1 METGRKK
8 YNVLI
13 RDFRKSDLDD
23 LLRLLPVSNAEEFKV
38 TGFDPDHTRD
48 MINRLY
54 GWGGRFLLGLL
65 RLFGKQPMK
74 FLVAE
79 ADGKL
84 VGTTIVDDR
93 GKAGSIS
100 VVMVHPDYRRRGIAT
115 RLMTGALDFIRR
127 REKVRA
133 VLGVMST
140 NTAAKDLYVKLGFKT
155 FEHAVYFVGEADSL
169 RVSKDID
176 GVEVRPFRKGDLDEV
191 YELVVASEDPVRL
204 RINDFSRKNLRT
216 PFLRRF
222 FGFANE
228 LKLVAVFDGR
238 IVGYA
243 EASYTTPNEVG
254 RIGFIHVNAEG
265 RSVGV
270 EKMLVNAGRCEI
282 EKAGVNRFR
291 VVVPS
296 TRQELI
302 DAVKDLG
309 FKEALTVDGMVK
321 ELS

>member
-1 METGRKK
+1 LETGRKS
-8 YNVLI
+8 YGVLI

-54 GWGGRFLLGLL
+54 GWAGRFLLRLL
-65 RLFGKQPMK
+65 RLFGKRPMK

-79 ADGKL
+79 DDGKL

-115 RLMTGALDFIRR
+115 KLMTNALDFIQRGK
-127 REKVRA
+127 KVRA
-133 VLGVMST
+133 ILGVIST
-140 NTAAKDLYVKLGFKT
+140 NTAAIDLYMKLGFTT
-155 FEHAVYFVGEADSL
+155 FEHALYFVGEADSL
-169 RVSKDID
+169 RVSKDVV

-204 RINDFSRKNLRT
+204 KIYDFTRKNLRT
-216 PFLRRF
+216 PFLRRLF
-222 FGFANE
+222 SFATQI
-228 LKLVAVFDGR
+228 KLVAAYDGR

-243 EASYTTPNEVG
+243 EASYTTPSEVG

-265 RSVGV
+265 RLLGV
-270 EKMLVNAGRCEI
+270 EKMLVNAGRSEI

-296 TRQELI
+296 TRQDLM

-309 FKEALTVDGMVK
+309 FKEAFTVDGMVK

>member
-1 METGRKK
+1 LDTGRK
-8 YNVLI
+8 NDDVLI

-54 GWGGRFLLGLL
+54 GWAGRFLLGLL

-115 RLMTGALDFIRR
+115 KLMTSALEYIRR
-127 REKVRA
+127 RKKVRA

-140 NTAAKDLYVKLGFKT
+140 NSAAIDLYVKLGFKT
-155 FEHAVYFVGEADSL
+155 FEHAAYFVGELDSL

-191 YELVVASEDPVRL
+191 YKLVVASEDPVRL

-222 FGFANE
+222 FGLATQM
-228 LKLVAVFDGR
+228 KLVAVFDGR

-265 RSVGV
+265 RLLGV

-282 EKAGVNRFR
+282 EKGGVNRFR

-296 TRQELI
+296 TRQELM
-302 DAVKDLG
+302 DAVKDLE
-309 FKEALTVDGMVK
+309 FKEASTVDGMVK
-321 ELS
+321 ELA

>member
-1 METGRKK
+1 METGRK
-8 YNVLI
+8 NDDVLI

-48 MINRLY
+48 LINRLY
-54 GWGGRFLLGLL
+54 GWAGRFLLGLL

-93 GKAGSIS
+93 GKAGLIS

-115 RLMTGALDFIRR
+115 KLMTSALDYVRR
-127 REKVRA
+127 GKMVRA

-140 NTAAKDLYVKLGFKT
+140 NTAAIDLYVRLGFKL
-155 FEHAVYFVGEADSL
+155 FENAVYFVGEADSL

-222 FGFANE
+222 FGFTTE
-228 LKLVAVFDGR
+228 TKLVAVYDGR
-238 IVGYA
+238 IVGYV

-265 RSVGV
+265 RLLGV

-296 TRQELI
+296 TRQELM

>member
-1 METGRKK
+1 LETGRKK
-8 YNVLI
+8 GNVLI

-115 RLMTGALDFIRR
+115 RLMTGALDFVRR
-127 REKVRA
+127 RRKFRA

-155 FEHAVYFVGEADSL
+155 FEHAVYFVGEVDSL

-191 YELVVASEDPVRL
+191 YELVVVSEDPARL
-204 RINDFSRKNLRT
+204 KIYDFTKKDLRT
-216 PFLRRF
+216 PFLRRLF
-222 FGFANE
+222 SFATQM
-228 LKLVAVFDGR
+228 KLVAVYDGK

-291 VVVPS
+291 VVIPS
-296 TRQELI
+296 TRQELM

-309 FKEALTVDGMVK
+309 FKEALSIDGMVK